1 MVPKEV
7 RMDQLNTLAS
17 ICESAQRMPISD
29 ASQVHNP
36 KESSQQFTTNS
47 PVHYLTQQTIAS
59 QLYQQI
65 SSCSTPSSFTPCQM
79 LYPTPPVTPNAFQQP
94 TQAAATSNTTIDAVN
109 LFDTGYP
116 ELTSGYCIKQN
127 NPVLRNVVSH
137 AAYMQFLD
145 NTWPEKCVRRGS
157 AVIRASLY
165 SQIAN
170 SLKGGVSTA
179 RFRYWIRKIGFFLL
193 EKQQANGDF
202 IACIAVPI
210 NPQKA
215 KQSCQCN
222 RSEYKPYR
230 LVARLEDFANLIGEY
245 HNDKKGHYGIR
256 KTYQLVRDHL
266 SKFMY

>member
-17 ICESAQRMPISD
+17 ICESAQRMPINN
-29 ASQVHNP
+29 ASQDHNP
-36 KESSQQFTTNS
+36 PELSQQFTTNS

-59 QLYQQI
+59 QIYQQL
-65 SSCSTPSSFTPCQM
+65 SSCPTPTSFTPCQM
-79 LYPTPPVTPNAFQQP
+79 LYPTPPVTPNSFQQP
-94 TQAAATSNTTIDAVN
+94 SQAAAASTTIDAVSF
-109 LFDTGYP
+109 FDTNHP
-116 ELTSGYCIKQN
+116 EFTSGYFIKQN
-127 NPVLRNVVSH
+127 NPVLRNIVSH
-137 AAYMQFLD
+137 TAYMQFLD
-145 NTWPEKCVRRGS
+145 DTWPEKCARRGS

-179 RFRYWIRKIGFFLL
+179 RFRYWIRKIGFFLI
-193 EKQQANGDF
+193 EKQQPNGDF

-210 NPQKA
+210 NPKQA
-215 KQSCQCN
+215 KKSCQCN
-222 RSEYKPYR
+222 KSEYKPYR
-230 LVARLEDFANLIGEY
+230 LVARLEDFAYLIGEY

-266 SKFMY
+266 SKLMH